1 MIDAVPPSWA
11 QVSVQVMSPNP
22 APAAP
27 STLGTMHYVCDLHNH
42 AAIGPTFE
50 AALKSLPPVPE
61 ST

>member
-11 QVSVQVMSPNP
+11 QVNVQVMSPNP

-27 STLGTMHYVCDLHNH
+27 STVSTMHYVCNLHEQ
-42 AAIGPTFE
+42 AAISPTFE
-50 AALKSLPPVPE
+50 AALKSLPPAPE